1 MMTSGETTAVG
12 GAALS
17 RALLERVLRV
27 ARRLATSSDLN
38 EVLAAIVDALRDT
51 LSADRASVFQYDAA
65 THELFAT
72 QAHGLSRSLRLPADK
87 GIIGEAA
94 KSRQIIN
101 IADAYADPRFNRA
114 VDDATG
120 YRTRCLLTIPLIDYE
135 GMLVGVAQVLN
146 KSLEKGGVFGAE
158 DVMIAGHLADQA
170 GVALKRAALQE
181 SQRIKEKLEADLD
194 VARRIQ
200 RAALPSSIPELNGYD
215 IACHLESADETAGD
229 AYDVMRFDGPGVDPG
244 VALFMADATGHGI
257 GPALSVAQA
266 HSMLRMGRR
275 LGATPEIIAE
285 QINRQLCDDLPIGR
299 FVTAFFGRISGV
311 THRIHYVSA
320 GQAPLLLIHAGATG
334 MDDVEVRSA
343 NAMPLGIDSEM
354 NAEPVGPMEL
364 RPGSVFALLSDGYY
378 EAGDPTDELFGV
390 ERVVDALRASAT
402 GTAKDMIES
411 LRAAVDRFTGGAPAN
426 DDRTAVIVRRM
437 ASSD

>member
-1 MMTSGETTAVG
+1 MMTTGESTAMG

-38 EVLAAIVDALRDT
+38 EVLAVIVDALRDT
-51 LSADRASVFQYDAA
+51 LSADRASVFQYDPA

-146 KSLEKGGVFGAE
+146 KSLDRGGVFDAE
-158 DVMIAGHLADQA
+158 DVTIAGHLADQA

-200 RAALPSSIPELNGYD
+200 RAALPSSLPELPGYD

-229 AYDVMRFDGPGVDPG
+229 AYDVMHFNGPKGEPG
-244 VALFMADATGHGI
+244 AALFMADATGHGI

-275 LGATPEIIAE
+275 LGATPDLIAE
-285 QINRQLCDDLPIGR
+285 QINRQLCEDLPVGR
-299 FVTAFFGRISGV
+299 FVTAFFGRLDCV
-311 THRIHYVSA
+311 RHRIEYVSA
-320 GQAPLLLIHAGATG
+320 GQAPLLVIHAGSTG

-343 NAMPLGIDSEM
+343 NAMPLGIDSDM
-354 NAEPVGPMEL
+354 IPEPVTPMEL
-364 RPGSVFALLSDGYY
+364 RPGDVFALLSDGYY
-378 EAGDPTDELFGV
+378 EAGDPRDELFGV
-390 ERVVDALRASAT
+390 ERVVEAIRQPGAVSSQEL
-402 GTAKDMIES
+402 IES
-411 LRAAVDRFTGGAPAN
+411 LRAAVDRFTEGAKPN
-426 DDRTAVIVRRM
+426 DDRTAVIIRRLPGG
-437 ASSD
+437 A